1 MLDSTLRWKKSCL
14 TFTTYYSC
22 SIQHLKYIF
31 IKFVKIAKSNKRRID
46 WRYVLYR
53 HFCEKWK
60 CSTFQDKGLRKMN
73 RILSHFCRV
82 ASMANYYNYQQQSPH
97 FPPTNFAH
105 QVVKLSFRV
114 NAESQ
119 KITKR
124 SAALLAVKNI
134 IYLAT
139 IVYNTYWTFTN
150 DWNQLFPLIFCDSNH
165 NATWNSN
172 GLRM

>member
-1 MLDSTLRWKKSCL
+1 
-14 TFTTYYSC
+14 
-22 SIQHLKYIF
+22 
-31 IKFVKIAKSNKRRID
+31 
-46 WRYVLYR
+46 
-53 HFCEKWK
+53 
-60 CSTFQDKGLRKMN
+60 
-73 RILSHFCRV
+73 
-82 ASMANYYNYQQQSPH
+82 MANYYNYQQQSPH

-139 IVYNTYWTFTN
+139 IVYNTY
-150 DWNQLFPLIFCDSNH
+150 
-165 NATWNSN
+165 
-172 GLRM
+172 